1 MAKEPSAEIRI
12 NKRTVQ
18 IGDAVYPLAA
28 ITRVRTER
36 IAPRGPAPIYR
47 VLEILIYL
55 CVLLAVTLYLM
66 ESA

>member
-28 ITRVRTER
+28 ISRVRTER
-36 IAPRGPAPIYR
+36 VAPRGPAPIYR
-47 VLEILIYL
+47 VIEIVLYL
-55 CVLLAVTLYLM
+55 CAFLAFALYIT
-66 ESA
+66 ESF